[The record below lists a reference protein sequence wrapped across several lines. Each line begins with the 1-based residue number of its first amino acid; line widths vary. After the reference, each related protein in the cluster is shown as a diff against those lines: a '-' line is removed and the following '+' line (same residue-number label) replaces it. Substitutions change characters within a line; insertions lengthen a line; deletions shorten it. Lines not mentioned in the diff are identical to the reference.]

1 MNGLQAVV
9 FEAGRRDLNLMYKI
23 IGADQK
29 EYGPVSAEQLKQW
42 VNEGR
47 VNAQTQARLEGESD
61 WKPLSAYAE
70 FADVLRSIPAP
81 GAPAP
86 GTGAGPVPA
95 EVILGRDYE
104 LDIGSCI
111 ARAWDLVKQ
120 NFWPVVGISLLIL
133 VITVAINQVIGL
145 VSGPVFKNMVLQHR
159 LSPGGVSIIIG
170 TSMLGSPIYT
180 LLTAG
185 LFKYYLKL
193 IRAEGPT
200 IADAFAGFSP
210 IAGQLIL
217 LGLVNGLLTSIGYVL
232 CIIPGLYLTVSW
244 IFSLPL
250 VIDRKLPFWDAME
263 LSRRVVGKHW
273 FITFAFVLVIGL
285 LAACGLIACCVGV
298 FVTTP
303 IASVAL
309 LYAYEETFGRSGA

>member
-1 MNGLQAVV
+1 MAYKLGCS
-9 FEAGRRDLNLMYKI
+9 RSKRHHRNLMYKI

-42 VNEGR
+42 VTEGR
-47 VNAQTQARLEGESD
+47 VNAQTLARLEGESE

-70 FADVLRSIPAP
+70 FADILRSVPPP
-81 GAPAP
+81 GAPLP
-86 GTGAGPVPA
+86 GVGAGQVPVEA
-95 EVILGRDYE
+95 ILGRDYE

-111 ARAWDLVKQ
+111 TRAWDLVKQ
-120 NFWPVVGISLLIL
+120 NFWPVVGVSLLIMI
-133 VITVAINQVIGL
+133 ITAAINQVIGL
-145 VSGPVFKNMVLQHR
+145 ASGPAFKSMILQHR
-159 LSPGGVSIIIG
+159 ASPGGVSIIIG
-170 TSMLGSPIYT
+170 TSVLGSPIYT

-210 IAGQLIL
+210 MAGQLIL

-232 CIIPGLYLTVSW
+232 CIIPGIYLTVSW

-263 LSRRVVGKHW
+263 LSRRVVGKHF

-285 LAACGLIACCVGV
+285 LAACGLLACCVGL

-309 LYAYEETFGRSGA
+309 LYAYEDILGRTGA